1 MNALL
6 TSLERLW
13 LNTKLIL
20 GFSSGLLIAAAIGYY
35 SLTSLSALETEME
48 RIYEMEL
55 LGIVHIQEANINLI
69 YMGRA
74 MRQMMIAQDDSTR
87 DKARAQVASAR
98 EALRSEMAEGRKRI
112 FREEAIARHDQFQR
126 NFAKFNENVEHA
138 MAMIERE
145 KANPSAA
152 ARFITSAEFAAVVN
166 AADDDLTALTKIKAD
181 GSHAKVEEVKSR
193 VAATRRLAL
202 LLLGAGF
209 VFAVGFGVLIGNS
222 IKRPNE
228 RLRNSVEGLA
238 GGDVAS
244 PIPHTDYPNEIGI
257 LARAIQ
263 VLQGIYRKSED
274 TRWIKSHGAEIA
286 AVLQQA
292 EDLKSLAQLAIS
304 RIAQV
309 LNAGIGIVY
318 VADGEGRLNM
328 LASYGY
334 RERKHLNNSFAVGE
348 GLVGQCAMEKEGIT
362 LTAPKDYIQISSGS
376 GEALPACIAVL
387 PIIHNDRVLGV
398 LEIASFQQFEE
409 RDKLLLDAVVPVL
422 AISMEIMDRNQ
433 RTRDLL
439 VATQEQAERME
450 KQAAQLEE
458 QSVEMEAQQA
468 ELLETENWFRSIIET
483 APEGM
488 LVVNE
493 TGTIVLA
500 NPQAESLF
508 GYAAGDLINAPLA
521 GIITADVLAAGKTGA
536 IGNVKGL
543 HKNAGEFAIV
553 LNLST
558 LPSRGRHGRCASIA
572 VRAIAS
578 GA

>member
-6 TSLERLW
+6 TSLEKLW

-35 SLTSLSALETEME
+35 SLTSLSALEAETDRM
-48 RIYEMEL
+48 YEMEL

-98 EALRSEMAEGRKRI
+98 ESLRSEMAEGRKRI

-152 ARFITSAEFAAVVN
+152 AKFITSAEFAAVVS

-181 GSHAKVEEVKSR
+181 GSHAKVKEVKSQ

-257 LARAIQ
+257 MARAIQ

-286 AVLQQA
+286 AALHQA
-292 EDLKSLAQLAIS
+292 EDLKSLAQTAIS

-318 VADGEGRLNM
+318 VADSEGRLNM

-334 RERKHLNNSFAVGE
+334 RERKHLNNSFAIGE

-362 LTAPKDYIQISSGS
+362 LTAPKDYIQIGSGS

-387 PIIHNDRVLGV
+387 PIMHSDRVLGV
-398 LEIASFQQFEE
+398 LEVASFQQFVE
-409 RDKLLLDAVVPVL
+409 RDRLFLDAVVPAL
-422 AISMEIMDRNQ
+422 AVSMEIMDRNQ

-439 VATQEQAERME
+439 VATQQQAERME

-483 APEGM
+483 APDGM

-508 GYAAGDLINAPLA
+508 GHASGELINAPLTA
-521 GIITADVLAAGKTGA
+521 IIPADVLAAGQSGA
-536 IGNVKGL
+536 IGNAKGL
-543 HKNAGEFAIV
+543 HKNGSEFAIV

-572 VRAIAS
+572 VRATAP